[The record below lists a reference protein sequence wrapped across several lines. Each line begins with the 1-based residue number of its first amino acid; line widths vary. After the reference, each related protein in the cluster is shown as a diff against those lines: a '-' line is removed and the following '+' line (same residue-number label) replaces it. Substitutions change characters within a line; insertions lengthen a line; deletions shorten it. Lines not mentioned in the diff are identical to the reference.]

1 MIDIKKINSL
11 DKSDFLSIF
20 GNVFEKSKWISE
32 KAFDLKPF
40 ESLESFISKI
50 LGIYENSDNK
60 TILEILNLHPELAI
74 EKKLTANSE
83 AEQIKANLKECTP
96 EEFNEFKRL
105 NNDFKSKFNLPF
117 IYAVRGKTKKD
128 ILNEFIS
135 RLKSDNIEQEL
146 DKSLIQVKKIATLRI
161 NEIITDEKI

>member
-1 MIDIKKINSL
+1 MFDIKKINSL
-11 DKSDFLSIF
+11 NKSEFLSIF

-40 ESLESFISKI
+40 KSLESFISEI
-50 LGIYENSDNK
+50 IGIYENSDNK

-105 NNDFKSKFNLPF
+105 NLSYRKKFNFPF
-117 IYAVRGKTKKD
+117 IIAVKGKNKIE
-128 ILNEFIS
+128 ILNKFKERINNPLENEF
-135 RLKSDNIEQEL
+135 LEAKN
-146 DKSLIQVKKIATLRI
+146 QVKKIATFRL
-161 NEIITDEKI
+161 EELVK

>member
-50 LGIYENSDNK
+50 IEIYENSDNK

-105 NNDFKSKFNLPF
+105 NLSYRKKFNFPF
-117 IYAVRGKTKKD
+117 IIAVKGKNKIE
-128 ILNEFIS
+128 ILNKFKERINNPLENEF
-135 RLKSDNIEQEL
+135 LEAKN
-146 DKSLIQVKKIATLRI
+146 QVKKIATFRL
-161 NEIITDEKI
+161 EELVK